1 MKNGNDI
8 ETLEVLINIDGNNN
22 VYITEYADLISN
34 AQLGTVDADY
44 LSGNARLLVTSTNG
58 TTVKVHKTLIEA

>member
-8 ETLEVLINIDGNNN
+8 EAIEVLVTVDGNNN